1 MAAMADMKPASA
13 MTKAEIYKL
22 KDLDRPFVT
31 AKERKESM
39 TFTGKFCGGLWG
51 DLERRGGR
59 VYLSDWTDAF
69 AGENFQKTIAS
80 IFFLFFACSY
90 LLISP
95 GGKGRRSA
103 GR

>member
-1 MAAMADMKPASA
+1 MADVKPSST

-39 TFTGKFCGGLWG
+39 TFTGKFCGGLCG